1 MSFYSFF
8 AAFAEAL
15 CGNIFVKLLA
25 IAICADMVFSSLR
38 AAKYRRWNSAVGI
51 DGGIRKVGMVAGVLL
66 LTTVDMLLNLDL
78 INLVGDDVRRA
89 LSAAGIVKMGVT
101 ELFALLFILYECT
114 SILKNMLLCG
124 IPIPAG
130 LRKKAVAWLESM
142 TDETGAEFTEDS
154 VAKQVRETLDAEQLQ
169 TWETEELLALAK
181 DMGIECKGTIDKET
195 LLQLITN
202 APVTIGE

>member
-1 MSFYSFF
+1 MSFYTFF

-25 IAICADMVFSSLR
+25 IAICADMIFGSLR

-66 LTTVDMLLNLDL
+66 LTMVDMLLNLDL
-78 INLVGDDVRRA
+78 INLVGEDVRRA

-101 ELFALLFILYECT
+101 ELFALLFILYEFT

-142 TDETGAEFTEDS
+142 TDETGEKLTEEAAEKMEYG
-154 VAKQVRETLDAEQLQ
+154 TLDANQLR
-169 TWETEELLALAK
+169 TLEPAELFTLAR
-181 DMGIECKGTIDKET
+181 DMGIECEESTDKET
-195 LLQLITN
+195 LIQLIIAET
-202 APVTIGE
+202 VTIGT

>member
-1 MSFYSFF
+1 MSFYTFF

-25 IAICADMVFSSLR
+25 IAICADMVFGSLR

-66 LTTVDMLLNLDL
+66 LTMVDMLLNLDL
-78 INLVGDDVRRA
+78 INLVGEDVRRT

-101 ELFALLFILYECT
+101 ELFALLFILYEFT

-142 TDETGAEFTEDS
+142 TDETGEEFTEDAS
-154 VAKQVRETLDAEQLQ
+154 AKRGQWILDAEQLR
-169 TWETEELLALAK
+169 TLDTVELLDLAR
-181 DMGIECKGTIDKET
+181 DMGIECEDTTDKET
-195 LLQLITN
+195 LIKLITN

>member
-1 MSFYSFF
+1 MSFYTFF

-15 CGNIFVKLLA
+15 CGNIFVRLLA
-25 IAICADMVFSSLR
+25 IAICADMVFGSLR

-66 LTTVDMLLNLDL
+66 LTMVDMLLNLDL
-78 INLVGDDVRRA
+78 INLVGEDVRQT
-89 LSAAGIVKMGVT
+89 LSAAGVVKMGVT
-101 ELFALLFILYECT
+101 ELFALLFVLYEFT

-142 TDETGAEFTEDS
+142 TDETGEDFKEDS
-154 VAKQVRETLDAEQLQ
+154 TAKLMYGTLDADQLR
-169 TWETEELLALAK
+169 TLEITELLTLARG
-181 DMGIECKGTIDKET
+181 MGIECGDTTDKET
-195 LLQLITN
+195 LIGIITGE
-202 APVTIGE
+202 TIAVDT

>member
-1 MSFYSFF
+1 MSFYTFF

-15 CGNIFVKLLA
+15 CGNIFVRLLA
-25 IAICADMVFSSLR
+25 IAICADMVFGSLR

-78 INLVGDDVRRA
+78 INLVGEDVRQT
-89 LSAAGIVKMGVT
+89 LSAAGVVKMGVT
-101 ELFALLFILYECT
+101 ELFALLFVLYEFT

-142 TDETGAEFTEDS
+142 TDETGEDFKEDS
-154 VAKQVRETLDAEQLQ
+154 TAKLMYGTLDADQLRA
-169 TWETEELLALAK
+169 WETSELLELAR
-181 DMGIECKGTIDKET
+181 DMGIECEEGTDKEA
-195 LLQLITN
+195 LVGLITGE
-202 APVTIGE
+202 TITIEA